1 MHALLNILLV
11 LRLVLY
17 VRFALRG
24 SYYHSTAEPSLVGAV
39 IMIGLGFLI
48 NSDWNFDC
56 TAIELECPAK
66 QKFLGII
73 G

>member
-1 MHALLNILLV
+1 MHALFNILLI
-11 LRLVLY
+11 LRLVLFA
-17 VRFALRG
+17 RFTLCE
-24 SYYHSTAEPSLVGAV
+24 SYHSTAEPSLVGAV